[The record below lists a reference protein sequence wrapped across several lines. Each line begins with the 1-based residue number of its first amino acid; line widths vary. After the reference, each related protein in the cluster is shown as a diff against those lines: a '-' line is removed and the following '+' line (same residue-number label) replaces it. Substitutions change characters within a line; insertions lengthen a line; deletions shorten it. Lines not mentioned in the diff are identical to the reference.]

1 MPMYPRTLENLIEEL
16 KRLPAVGPK
25 TAQRLAF
32 HIIGLPP
39 SRAKSLAESIVK
51 ARQSLRPCRQC
62 GGISEDELC
71 PVCQDPRRDQTC
83 ICVVATAKDM
93 IAVERTGEYHGLYHV
108 LGGLISPL
116 DGIGPED
123 IRLEELEARLDGI
136 NELIIAT
143 NPTVAGEATALY
155 IQQLAGSRPLKITRP
170 ATGLPAGADLEYADE
185 LTLGRALRGRRD
197 F

>member
-1 MPMYPRTLENLIEEL
+1 MYPRSLENLIEEL

-32 HIIGLPP
+32 HIIGLPA
-39 SRAKSLAESIVK
+39 SRARSLAEAIVK
-51 ARQSLRPCRQC
+51 AKQNLRPCREC

-71 PVCQDPRRDQTC
+71 PVCQDPRRDKTC

-123 IRLEELEARLDGI
+123 IRLEELEGRLDGI

-155 IQQLAGSRPLKITRP
+155 IQQLAGERPLKITRP